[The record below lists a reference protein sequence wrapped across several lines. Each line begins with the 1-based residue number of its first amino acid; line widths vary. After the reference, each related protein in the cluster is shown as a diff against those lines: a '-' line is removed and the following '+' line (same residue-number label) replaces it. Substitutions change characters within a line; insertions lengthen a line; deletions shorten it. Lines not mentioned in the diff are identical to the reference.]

1 MILTNS
7 LNLFS
12 KNNGAKILPGP
23 AQMRQAQHPLITHQM
38 LCPGHNNPVG
48 LFTRSLHTLPDLNQV
63 TG

>member
-7 LNLFS
+7 LNLFY
-12 KNNGAKILPGP
+12 KNNGAKIFPGP
-23 AQMRQAQHPLITHQM
+23 AQMRQAQHTVITHQM

-48 LFTRSLHTLPDLNQV
+48 LFTRCLHKLPDLIHV